1 MRAIERIKIF
11 YPHYSDLNLVYLLM
25 PHKMT
30 YIVADDDELFL
41 MLIQQYLQYIPDL
54 ECIGAFNNSI
64 PASNAI
70 QNLNP
75 DLLISDVEM
84 PLLNGI
90 QLVKSLNKLPLIIF
104 VSSHKEY
111 AVDAFEVDAVDFL
124 TKPLLPERLIR
135 SIDKVRQL
143 IKLRHNTEQ
152 YEGFKMGPE
161 ESFFIREN
169 SAYLRIPFNDVVYI
183 ESLDDFVNIF
193 LQNNTKKIA
202 LVSLKNLEKQLPSSH
217 FVRISR
223 SHIVNKNKISSL
235 DSNNL
240 MLDKI
245 RLNIGKTYGEHVIE
259 SVIGNKAIKRHL

>member
-1 MRAIERIKIF
+1 
-11 YPHYSDLNLVYLLM
+11 M

-30 YIVADDDELFL
+30 YIIADDDELFL
-41 MLIQQYLQYIPDL
+41 TLIQQYLLHIPDL
-54 ECIGAFNNSI
+54 ECVGAYNNSI
-64 PASNAI
+64 SASNAI

-90 QLVKSLNKLPLIIF
+90 QLVRSLNKLPLIIF

-143 IKLRHNTEQ
+143 IKLRHNNEHH
-152 YEGFKMGPE
+152 EGFKMGPE

-169 SAYLRIPFNDVVYI
+169 SAYLRILFNDVVYI

-193 LQNNTKKIA
+193 LHAN
-202 LVSLKNLEKQLPSSH
+202 E
-217 FVRISR
+217 
-223 SHIVNKNKISSL
+223 
-235 DSNNL
+235 
-240 MLDKI
+240 I
-245 RLNIGKTYGEHVIE
+245 RLPDYF
-259 SVIGNKAIKRHL
+259 SFLY